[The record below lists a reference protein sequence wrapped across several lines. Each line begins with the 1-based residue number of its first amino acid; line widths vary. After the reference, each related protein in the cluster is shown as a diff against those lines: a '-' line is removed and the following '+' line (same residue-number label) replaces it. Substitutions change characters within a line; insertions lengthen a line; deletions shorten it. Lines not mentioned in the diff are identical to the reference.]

1 MNGPPVCGTP
11 FASCYNFV
19 YFRFQANFNTLF
31 KMANLLEQIDADIK
45 SAMRS
50 KQAETLST
58 LRLLKSALKYYQ
70 IEKKLDVVSDA
81 DAIPVIQK
89 QIKQRQD
96 AMDSYRSAGRDDLF
110 KKEEAEMG
118 VLRGYLPQALST
130 DELEATVKSVIQEVG
145 ATSRAQIGQV
155 MKLAIAKAAGR
166 ADGKAINAIA
176 MKLLQ

>member
-1 MNGPPVCGTP
+1 
-11 FASCYNFV
+11 
-19 YFRFQANFNTLF
+19 
-31 KMANLLEQIDADIK
+31 
-45 SAMRS
+45 
-50 KQAETLST
+50 
-58 LRLLKSALKYYQ
+58 
-70 IEKKLDVVSDA
+70 
-81 DAIPVIQK
+81 
-89 QIKQRQD
+89 
-96 AMDSYRSAGRDDLF
+96 MDSYRGAGRDDLF

-130 DELEATVKSVIQEVG
+130 GELEATVKSVIQEVG